1 MAWESDNLV
10 FFLGTRFVNN
20 FRPLFSLLHFL
31 FSILLYQLVS
41 TLLFP
46 FYQNAGR
53 RTLSSRYAQDMLFT
67 RVFGSP
73 ILPIAGLPTQTT
85 LSSNPD
91 LAFNQDNGSIH
102 LQRNRSERK
111 RLQGS
116 YRRFVLYDSSHA
128 ENTRKILTSGSSTK
142 LTKVAARF
150 SSIHGYSSSF
160 LVSWTTNSVTTW

>member
-1 MAWESDNLV
+1 MAWESDNLAC
-10 FFLGTRFVNN
+10 FLGTRFVNN
-20 FRPLFSLLHFL
+20 FRPLFS
-31 FSILLYQLVS
+31 SILLYQLVG

-46 FYQNAGR
+46 FYQDAGC
-53 RTLSSRYAQDMLFT
+53 RTLSSRYADMLFT

-85 LSSNPD
+85 LLSNPD

-116 YRRFVLYDSSHA
+116 YGRFVLYDSSHA

-160 LVSWTTNSVTTW
+160 LVS